1 MASIHLIL
9 AQKPYGF
16 IAKDEAGLEVRMD
29 NIGTNNTNFGVS
41 PMQMLLMALAGC
53 SSVDVMMILQK
64 QKQNVDAYEVFIEAT
79 KEAVGDFSLWSKI
92 DLSFIITGNVD
103 IDKAKRAVQLSIDK
117 YCSVAETLR
126 RAGAVIN
133 SDVVVIVQ

>member
-1 MASIHLIL
+1 MPSIHLKL

-16 IAKDEAGLEVRMD
+16 IATDEDGAEVKMD
-29 NIGTNNTNFGVS
+29 NISTNNINFGVS

-53 SSVDVMMILQK
+53 SSVDVMMILEK
-64 QKQNVDAYEVFIEAT
+64 QRQNVNAYEVSINAT
-79 KEAVGDFSLWSKI
+79 KEAAGDFSLWTKI
-92 DLSFIITGNVD
+92 DISFKITGNVD
-103 IDKAKRAVQLSIDK
+103 IEKAKRAVQLSIYK

-133 SDVVVIVQ
+133 TEVEVVFL

>member
-1 MASIHLIL
+1 MTSIHLKL

-16 IAKDEAGLEVRMD
+16 IATDEAGLEVRMD
-29 NIGTNNTNFGVS
+29 NIGTNNINFGVS

-53 SSVDVMMILQK
+53 TSIDVMMILEK
-64 QKQNVDAYEVFIEAT
+64 QRQNVDNYEVSINAT
-79 KEAVGDFSLWSKI
+79 KESAGDFSLWKTI
-92 DLSFIITGNVD
+92 DISFRITGIVD

-133 SDVVVIVQ
+133 TDVVVN

>member
-1 MASIHLIL
+1 MAQIHLRL

-16 IAKDEAGLEVRMD
+16 VATDEAGTEIKMD
-29 NIGTNNTNFGVS
+29 NIGTQSPNFGAS

-64 QKQNVDAYEVFIEAT
+64 QRQEVAGYQVTINAT
-79 KEAVGDFSLWSKI
+79 KQPFGDFLLWINI
-92 DLSFIITGNVD
+92 DIDFTIKGNID
-103 IDKAKRAVQLSIDK
+103 IDKANRAVALSINK

-126 RAGAVIN
+126 RAGATIN
-133 SDVVVIVQ
+133 FKVQVV

>member
-1 MASIHLIL
+1 MASIHLKL

-16 IAKDEAGLEVRMD
+16 IATDEAGKEVRMD
-29 NIGTNNTNFGVS
+29 NIGTNNINFGVS

-53 SSVDVMMILQK
+53 SSIDVMMILEK
-64 QKQNVDAYEVFIEAT
+64 QRQTVVSYEVSINAT
-79 KEAVGDFSLWSKI
+79 KEAIGDFSLWSNINIVFK
-92 DLSFIITGNVD
+92 ITGNVN
-103 IDKAKRAVQLSIDK
+103 IEKAKRAVQLSIDK

-133 SDVVVIVQ
+133 IDVVVN